1 MNNFI
6 KRILPILLAI
16 GLLVYALKDISF
28 RDIGQQFRQAN
39 YGWIGL
45 AVGLSI
51 LYYIV
56 LGKRWQQALLALGH
70 QTTAFQATVA
80 MQSGVVASMII
91 PGSGELTRCATIGRT
106 DGVPLSHAVGSVVA
120 ERVLDLIMLALLI
133 MLTFVFELKRM
144 QTYLASLTFA
154 KPGLLMGVL
163 LSGVLLGGLG
173 LYFIWRLPS
182 VQNHSLTAKIKGFS
196 RGLSEGFLSIRQL
209 PSPALFIGLTVLS
222 QVLAW
227 MSTYF
232 LLLSLEITQS
242 LPPTAALTIMAVA
255 SIGGL
260 AVPTQGGI
268 GTYHFFVSRALVLYG
283 LTLEEGVVAATF
295 MHAVGLAIGLA
306 FSSVSFVIVPSLVSQ
321 RQKAT
326 EAVGES

>member
-1 MNNFI
+1 M
-6 KRILPILLAI
+6 
-16 GLLVYALKDISF
+16 
-28 RDIGQQFRQAN
+28 
-39 YGWIGL
+39 
-45 AVGLSI
+45 
-51 LYYIV
+51 
-56 LGKRWQQALLALGH
+56 
-70 QTTAFQATVA
+70 
-80 MQSGVVASMII
+80 
-91 PGSGELTRCATIGRT
+91 
-106 DGVPLSHAVGSVVA
+106 
-120 ERVLDLIMLALLI
+120 
-133 MLTFVFELKRM
+133 
-144 QTYLASLTFA
+144 
-154 KPGLLMGVL
+154 
-163 LSGVLLGGLG
+163 
-173 LYFIWRLPS
+173 
-182 VQNHSLTAKIKGFS
+182 KGFS

-242 LPPTAALTIMAVA
+242 LPPTAALTIMAVS

-295 MHAVGLAIGLA
+295 MHAVGFAIGLV
-306 FSSVSFVIVPSLVSQ
+306 FSSISFVILPSLVSQ

-326 EAVGES
+326 ETVRES